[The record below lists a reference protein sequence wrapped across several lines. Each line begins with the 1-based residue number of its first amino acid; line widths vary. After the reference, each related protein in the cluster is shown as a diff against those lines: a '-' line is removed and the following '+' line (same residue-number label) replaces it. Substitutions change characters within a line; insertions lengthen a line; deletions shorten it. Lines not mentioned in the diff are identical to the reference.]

1 MFQKIPSFVYSD
13 EIKVTELSKLRRTLS
28 SNLDV
33 KITFLPFFIKAISN
47 SLQRY
52 PIINS
57 TLDANNE
64 NIIYWKHHN
73 IGVAMATSNGL
84 AVPVIKKV
92 EQLTIVEISQELNRL
107 MKNGKNGN
115 FLPDDLTGANF
126 SISNIGV
133 VGYAVRFFAFEA
145 LIYHYFLQV
154 GGTYTKPVILPPQV
168 AIIAIGATR
177 VCNAYI
183 KF

>member
-1 MFQKIPSFVYSD
+1 MKFDFKVKEFQKIPSFVYSD
-13 EIKVTELSKLRRTLS
+13 EIKVTELSKLRRTLP

-33 KITFLPFFIKAISN
+33 KITYLPFFIKAISN

-57 TLDANNE
+57 SLDSNKE

-73 IGVAMATSNGL
+73 IGVAMATNNGL

-92 EQLTIVEISQELNRL
+92 EHLTVIEIARELNRL

-115 FLPDDLTGANF
+115 FSPDDLTGANF

-133 VGYAVRFFAFEA
+133 VSYAIRF
-145 LIYHYFLQV
+145 LCL
-154 GGTYTKPVILPPQV
+154 K
-168 AIIAIGATR
+168 R
-177 VCNAYI
+177 
-183 KF
+183 